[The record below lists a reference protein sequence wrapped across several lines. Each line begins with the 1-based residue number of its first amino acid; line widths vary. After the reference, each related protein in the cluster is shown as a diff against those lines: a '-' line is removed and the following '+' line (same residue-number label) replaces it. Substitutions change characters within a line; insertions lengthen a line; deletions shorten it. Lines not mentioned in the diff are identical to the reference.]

1 MTTTTP
7 APRRRGRP
15 PLPDARHERIMV
27 RVTAEELELLERSA
41 ALVGVPV
48 STFIRLAVVEVCRA
62 EA

>member
-1 MTTTTP
+1 
-7 APRRRGRP
+7 
-15 PLPDARHERIMV
+15 MV
-27 RVTAEELELLERSA
+27 RVTAEELALLERSA